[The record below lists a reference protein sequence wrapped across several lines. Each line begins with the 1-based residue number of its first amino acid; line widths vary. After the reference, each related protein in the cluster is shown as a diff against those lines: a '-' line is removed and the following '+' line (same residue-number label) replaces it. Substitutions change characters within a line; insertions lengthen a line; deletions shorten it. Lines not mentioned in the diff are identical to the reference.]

1 MARWWLK
8 GCPSSQSS
16 PVGRRGKT
24 SRSHPCL
31 PEGGFAKVSKGR
43 EVSGQ
48 DVCGGFRRGD
58 ATAHNAGMSAKPV
71 EVVIAT
77 SLTDD
82 LIERIEKVDARVHVA
97 DAAARL
103 FEELPSALRPGQEP
117 APDRSGGRSLDALLS
132 RAEVLLAARRLPADM
147 GRRAPN
153 LRWIQ
158 LPLAGSE
165 WARGLD
171 VWRDPNVAITSGAG
185 ISAGPVAEWV
195 VTQMLTLAKQVG
207 RMVRGQRARQWDR
220 FDLAQLRGA
229 TIGIVGFGA
238 IGRETARLAAA
249 FGMRVLAVKRNLADV
264 GLAGAEVEV
273 LPPSA
278 LDRVLREADF
288 LVLAAPS
295 TPETRGMIGARELS
309 LMKPTAYFINPARGD
324 LVDEPALLAA
334 LAERRIAGAA
344 LDVLQSEPPPADSP
358 WWEVD
363 NALVTAH
370 VAGLSEGYD
379 DAVVDL
385 FLDNLGR
392 YLAGEP
398 LRNVVDRARAY

>member
-1 MARWWLK
+1 M
-8 GCPSSQSS
+8 
-16 PVGRRGKT
+16 T
-24 SRSHPCL
+24 
-31 PEGGFAKVSKGR
+31 R
-43 EVSGQ
+43 E
-48 DVCGGFRRGD
+48 
-58 ATAHNAGMSAKPV
+58 PV

-82 LIERIEKVDARVHVA
+82 LIERIEQVGARVRVA
-97 DAAARL
+97 DAAAKL
-103 FEELPSALRPGQEP
+103 FEELPSALRLGQQP
-117 APDRSGGRSLDALLS
+117 APDRSGGRSLDAMLS
-132 RAEVLLAARRLPADM
+132 RAEVLLAARRLPADI
-147 GRRAPN
+147 GRRSPN

-165 WARGLD
+165 WAHGLD
-171 VWRDPNVAITSGAG
+171 VWRDPKVAITSGAG

-195 VTQMLTLAKQVG
+195 LTQMLTLTKQVG

-249 FGMRVLAVKRNLADV
+249 FGMRVLAIKRNLAD
-264 GLAGAEVEV
+264 ADSGADVEL

-278 LDRVLREADF
+278 LDRVLRESDF
-288 LVLAAPS
+288 LVLAAPA
-295 TPETRGMIGARELS
+295 TPETRGMIGARELG

-324 LVDEPALLAA
+324 LVDETALLAA

-344 LDVLQSEPPPADSP
+344 LDVLQSEPPTDDSP

-379 DAVVDL
+379 AAVVDL
-385 FLDNLGR
+385 FLDNLAR
-392 YLAGEP
+392 YFDGEP
-398 LRNVVDRARAY
+398 LRNVIDRARAY

>member
-1 MARWWLK
+1 MT
-8 GCPSSQSS
+8 
-16 PVGRRGKT
+16 RR
-24 SRSHPCL
+24 
-31 PEGGFAKVSKGR
+31 
-43 EVSGQ
+43 
-48 DVCGGFRRGD
+48 
-58 ATAHNAGMSAKPV
+58 PV

-82 LIERIEKVDARVHVA
+82 LIERIEQVGARVRVA
-97 DAAARL
+97 DAAATL
-103 FEELPSALRPGQEP
+103 FEELPSALRPGQQP
-117 APDRSGGRSLDALLS
+117 APDRSGGRSLEAMLAD
-132 RAEVLLAARRLPADM
+132 AEVLLAARRLPADI
-147 GRRAPN
+147 GRRSPN

-165 WARGLD
+165 WAHGLD
-171 VWRDPNVAITSGAG
+171 VWRDPRVAITSGAG

-195 VTQMLTLAKQVG
+195 ITQMLTLTKQVG

-229 TIGIVGFGA
+229 TIGIIGFGA

-249 FGMRVLAVKRNLADV
+249 FGMRVLAVKRNLGDAD
-264 GLAGAEVEV
+264 GGADAEI

-278 LDRVLREADF
+278 LDRVLRESDF
-288 LVLAAPS
+288 LVLAAPA
-295 TPETRGMIGARELS
+295 TPETRGMIGARELG

-324 LVDEPALLAA
+324 LLDEAALLTA
-334 LAERRIAGAA
+334 LAERGIAGAA

-358 WWEVD
+358 WWKVD

-370 VAGLSEGYD
+370 IAGLSEGYD
-379 DAVVDL
+379 AAVVDL
-385 FLDNLGR
+385 FLDNLAR

-398 LRNVVDRARAY
+398 LRNVIDRARAY

>member
-1 MARWWLK
+1 M
-8 GCPSSQSS
+8 SS
-16 PVGRRGKT
+16 
-24 SRSHPCL
+24 
-31 PEGGFAKVSKGR
+31 E
-43 EVSGQ
+43 
-48 DVCGGFRRGD
+48 
-58 ATAHNAGMSAKPV
+58 PV

-82 LIERIEKVDARVHVA
+82 LVERIERVDARVRVA

-103 FEELPSALRPGQEP
+103 FEELPSALRPGQQP
-117 APDRSGGRSLDALLS
+117 APDRSGGDSLDALLS
-132 RAEVLLAARRLPADM
+132 RAEVLLAARRLPADI
-147 GRRAPN
+147 GRRSPN

-165 WARGLD
+165 WARGVD

-195 VTQMLTLAKQVG
+195 LTQMLTLAKQVG
-207 RMVRGQRARQWDR
+207 RMVRGQRGRQWDR

-249 FGMRVLAVKRNLADV
+249 FGMRVLAVKRNLADA
-264 GLAGAEVEV
+264 GLVGAEVEV

-295 TPETRGMIGARELS
+295 TPETRGMIGARELG

-324 LVDEPALLAA
+324 VVDEPALLAA

-379 DAVVDL
+379 AAVVDL

-392 YLAGEP
+392 YLAGDP

>member
-1 MARWWLK
+1 MFAA
-8 GCPSSQSS
+8 GSAGGTP
-16 PVGRRGKT
+16 RRIM
-24 SRSHPCL
+24 R
-31 PEGGFAKVSKGR
+31 AM
-43 EVSGQ
+43 SGE
-48 DVCGGFRRGD
+48 
-58 ATAHNAGMSAKPV
+58 PV
-71 EVVIAT
+71 EVVVVT

-82 LIERIEKVDARVHVA
+82 LIERIERVDARVRVA
-97 DAAARL
+97 DAAAKL
-103 FEELPSALRPGQEP
+103 FEELPSALRPGQRP

-132 RAEVLLAARRLPADM
+132 RSEVLLAARRLPADI
-147 GRRAPN
+147 GRRSPN

-158 LPLAGSE
+158 LPLAGAE

-195 VTQMLTLAKQVG
+195 LTQMLTLAKQVG
-207 RMVRGQRARQWDR
+207 RMVRGQRARRWDR

-249 FGMRVLAVKRNLADV
+249 FGMRVLAVKRNPASANGGD
-264 GLAGAEVEV
+264 GIEV
-273 LPPSA
+273 LPPSE
-278 LDRVLREADF
+278 LDRVLHESDF

-295 TPETRGMIGARELS
+295 TPETRGMIGGRELG

-324 LVDEPALLAA
+324 LVDEAALLAA

-379 DAVVDL
+379 AAVVDL

>member
-1 MARWWLK
+1 M
-8 GCPSSQSS
+8 SS
-16 PVGRRGKT
+16 
-24 SRSHPCL
+24 
-31 PEGGFAKVSKGR
+31 E
-43 EVSGQ
+43 
-48 DVCGGFRRGD
+48 
-58 ATAHNAGMSAKPV
+58 PV

-117 APDRSGGRSLDALLS
+117 APDRSGGHSLDALLS
-132 RAEVLLAARRLPADM
+132 RAEVVLAARRLPADI

-165 WARGLD
+165 WARGID

-249 FGMRVLAVKRNLADV
+249 FGMRVLAVKRNLADA
-264 GLAGAEVEV
+264 GLVGAEVEL

-295 TPETRGMIGARELS
+295 TPETRGMIGARELG

-334 LAERRIAGAA
+334 LAEAAHRGRRPRCPPKRAAPGRQPLVGGRQRPGHRPRRGPVRGLRRRRRRSLPRQPWAVPCGRAAAQRRGSRAG
-344 LDVLQSEPPPADSP
+344 VL
-358 WWEVD
+358 
-363 NALVTAH
+363 
-370 VAGLSEGYD
+370 G
-379 DAVVDL
+379 
-385 FLDNLGR
+385 
-392 YLAGEP
+392 LAG
-398 LRNVVDRARAY
+398 RGSSVASD

>member
-1 MARWWLK
+1 MFAA
-8 GCPSSQSS
+8 GSAGGTP
-16 PVGRRGKT
+16 RRIM
-24 SRSHPCL
+24 R
-31 PEGGFAKVSKGR
+31 AM
-43 EVSGQ
+43 SGE
-48 DVCGGFRRGD
+48 
-58 ATAHNAGMSAKPV
+58 PV
-71 EVVIAT
+71 EVVVVT

-97 DAAARL
+97 DAAAKL
-103 FEELPSALRPGQEP
+103 FEELPSALRPGQRP

-132 RAEVLLAARRLPADM
+132 RSEVLLAARRLPADI
-147 GRRAPN
+147 GRRSPN

-171 VWRDPNVAITSGAG
+171 VWSDPNVAITSGAG

-207 RMVRGQRARQWDR
+207 RMVRGQRARRWDR

-249 FGMRVLAVKRNLADV
+249 FGMRVLAVKRNLADA

-295 TPETRGMIGARELS
+295 TPETRGMIGARELG

-324 LVDEPALLAA
+324 LVDEAALLAA

-379 DAVVDL
+379 AAVVDL
-385 FLDNLGR
+385 FLDNLAR